1 MASVGRS
8 LLLVTRDGA
17 QRNSRSAR
25 LEAIASSVKACG
37 AATLRAVGREN
48 RAASDCSAILAK
60 YYQNLTE
67 SLPLDAANSP
77 TEGEFST
84 IYT

>member
-60 YYQNLTE
+60 YYQN
-67 SLPLDAANSP
+67 PN
-77 TEGEFST
+77 GEFAARCGKLSDRGG
-84 IYT
+84 I